1 MKEMKKLM
9 IVAVLFLICGISRAE
24 EIEKFDEFERDNEA
38 EWIFLWSPKE
48 IAGKETDELIRAT
61 EKVKN
66 YRLYLIDFFA
76 ERVAEL
82 LVNDDPDLYDGK
94 KIKEL
99 NNLIFE
105 CSRMDKNI
113 RTELKIRYYVQLKN
127 KKENN
132 VGGKLAE
139 KHKIN

>member
-1 MKEMKKLM
+1 MREIM
-9 IVAVLFLICGISRAE
+9 ICAMAVVLFLLCGITRAE
-24 EIEKFDEFERDNEA
+24 KIEKFDEFEKDNEA
-38 EWIFLWSPKE
+38 EWIFLWSPKDV
-48 IAGKETDELIRAT
+48 ADKETDELINAA

-82 LVNDDPDLYDGK
+82 LVNDNPDLYDGE

-113 RTELKIRYYVQLKN
+113 RTELKIRYHVQLK
-127 KKENN
+127 KKPENN
-132 VGGKLAE
+132 ASGKLAE

>member
-1 MKEMKKLM
+1 MKKMAALM
-9 IVAVLFLICGISRAE
+9 VIATLFLACEASMAE
-24 EIEKFDEFERDNEA
+24 KIERFDEFEKDNEA
-38 EWIFLWSPKE
+38 EWIFLWSPKD
-48 IAGKETDELIRAT
+48 ISDKTTNELVDAA
-61 EKVKN
+61 EKIKN

-82 LVNDDPDLYDGK
+82 LINDNSDLYDGE

-113 RTELKIRYYVQLKN
+113 RTELKIRYYVQLK
-127 KKENN
+127 KKQKNN
-132 VGGKLAE
+132 ASGKLAE